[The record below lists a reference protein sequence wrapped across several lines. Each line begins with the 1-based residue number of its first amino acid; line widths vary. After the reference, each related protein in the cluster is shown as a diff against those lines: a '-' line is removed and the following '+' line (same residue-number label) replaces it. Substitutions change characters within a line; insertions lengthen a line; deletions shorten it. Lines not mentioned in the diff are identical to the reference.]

1 MGNHTTAD
9 AQPRRAV
16 RWNERPRLS
25 DLWRWL
31 RFGSDI
37 LAKEAG
43 VPEDIILSLFRF
55 QEVNRATAEKVLA
68 ALSRL
73 TGHDYTLENVRIN
86 LDPEEMRREQELKRG
101 EP

>member
-1 MGNHTTAD
+1 MIIDTPSYRSDFRWNV
-9 AQPRRAV
+9 QPR
-16 RWNERPRLS
+16 LI
-25 DLWRWL
+25 DLWVQF
-31 RFGSDI
+31 RFGSDA

-43 VPEDIILSLFRF
+43 VPEEVILSLFRF

-73 TGHDYTLENVRIN
+73 TRQEYTLENVRIN
-86 LDPEEMRREQELKRG
+86 LDQEEMRREQESKRG